1 MMEVSKFMS
10 KLLKIPLVLDPQ
22 KEGGWTVTSPII
34 PELITEIDDLKQLN
48 EVVSDAVNAVLELYE
63 DSGKVIPPGL
73 ITDGENSPVWFESL
87 IFAGTWTTESSL
99 KSFEPSVAKK
109 FREGVEVLIEN
120 GSIQSQE
127 REPWFQI
134 GGIEILNKVQL

>member
-1 MMEVSKFMS
+1 MSKFMS
-10 KLLKIPLVLDPQ
+10 KLLKIPLVLEPQ

-73 ITDGENSPVWFESL
+73 IADGEKSPVWFESL
-87 IFAGTWTTESSL
+87 IFAGT
-99 KSFEPSVAKK
+99 
-109 FREGVEVLIEN
+109 
-120 GSIQSQE
+120 
-127 REPWFQI
+127 
-134 GGIEILNKVQL
+134 